1 MAGYKEDFLHGIVVP
16 LPSFSAALTGSIL
29 KDDPDLRDG
38 MIADYIHYSVVMNHS
53 TDRRSPAFVALNID
67 QKKLKTVERIDDW
80 RIDDRIGFD
89 NQLDNAYYADN
100 PWDRGHMAR
109 RATAAWGSSFGKAQR
124 ASNETFYYSNSC
136 LQHKNLNRDE
146 WLGLEDWVY
155 KLDLDADDKIT
166 SFSGPFYG
174 SFDRT
179 IKPSGRPLAVI
190 PAGFFKVVCFKNKDS
205 GKLDVRAF
213 AMYQDAEALKDMKG
227 RRRYNNQTYQ
237 VTISEIEQLTGLVF
251 DDSVFEANPLYF
263 SEPDEADEERR
274 AELDNLNI
282 RSLPERHEV
291 ARAEDMLR
299 AGDQRNTVNDDTVN
313 VFIAAAMVDPTG
325 GEAAG
330 EWISLANL
338 SDRDVDVSAWK
349 LEDNQASLMIDDAV
363 LPAAERL
370 LKPGQSCVVGPV
382 RPLRLSNKGD
392 VIKLFDAQGDRIDW
406 VNYTKRMVKEGEPVL
421 FLSPRDT
428 LV

>member
-1 MAGYKEDFLHGIVVP
+1 MG
-16 LPSFSAALTGSIL
+16 
-29 KDDPDLRDG
+29 
-38 MIADYIHYSVVMNHS
+38 
-53 TDRRSPAFVALNID
+53 
-67 QKKLKTVERIDDW
+67 
-80 RIDDRIGFD
+80 
-89 NQLDNAYYADN
+89 
-100 PWDRGHMAR
+100 
-109 RATAAWGSSFGKAQR
+109 
-124 ASNETFYYSNSC
+124 
-136 LQHKNLNRDE
+136 
-146 WLGLEDWVY
+146 
-155 KLDLDADDKIT
+155 
-166 SFSGPFYG
+166 
-174 SFDRT
+174 
-179 IKPSGRPLAVI
+179 
-190 PAGFFKVVCFKNKDS
+190 
-205 GKLDVRAF
+205 
-213 AMYQDAEALKDMKG
+213 
-227 RRRYNNQTYQ
+227 
-237 VTISEIEQLTGLVF
+237 
-251 DDSVFEANPLYF
+251 
-263 SEPDEADEERR
+263 EERR
-274 AELDNLNI
+274 AELGNLNI

-428 LV
+428 LA